1 MPYVHNSG
9 VRIHY
14 HLEGKGPPL
23 VLQHGFTHDMDD
35 WREAGFVD
43 ALKGDY
49 QLVLID
55 ARGHGH
61 SDKPHDPQSYAL
73 DLRVSDVVAVLDEL
87 NISKAHYFGY
97 SMGGAIGYGVV
108 KCAAERLYS
117 LIIGGMHPYEHSGE
131 SNRER
136 FSKGID
142 AAYADS
148 TFPRER
154 LSRRMRND
162 AEALVAASLDLD
174 SMADEVLPKMTMPCL
189 VYVGEADPIFA
200 KVQKAA
206 KHMPSATYFSIP
218 GVDHLGAFYQS
229 GLVLPHVKRFLAEV
243 DPPLGLVRSC

>member
-1 MPYVHNSG
+1 MPYVNNNG

-14 HLEGKGPPL
+14 HLEGKGQPL
-23 VLQHGFTHDMDD
+23 VLQHGFTHDIDD

-43 ALKGDY
+43 ALKDDN
-49 QLVLID
+49 QLILVD
-55 ARGHGH
+55 ARGHGR

-87 NISKAHYFGY
+87 NLSKAHYCGY
-97 SMGGAIGYGVV
+97 SMGGAIGYAIVEY
-108 KCAAERLYS
+108 AAERLHS

-131 SNRER
+131 ASRER

-142 AAYADS
+142 AAYAES

-162 AEALVAASLDLD
+162 AEALVAASLDWG
-174 SMADEVLPKMTMPCL
+174 SMADEVLPRVTIPCL

-200 KVQKAA
+200 KVQEAA
-206 KHMPSATYFSIP
+206 KHIPSATYFSIP
-218 GVDHLGAFYQS
+218 RVDHLGAFYRS
-229 GLVLPHVKRFLAEV
+229 ELVLPHVKKFLAEV
-243 DPPLGLVRSC
+243 DQPLGLVRSC